1 MKKTRWL
8 TAASKGTDIHWSKS
22 QREIAKELTDLGISD
37 IRFRKQRHHLVLEF
51 SVPRPEHETPRAVRM
66 SVPLRVPIEEEKKW
80 ARDIN
85 RLHRVLF
92 HHLKSKFVAI
102 AAGLSDF
109 DEEFMP
115 YLVMTDQRG
124 QSRTLGEAL
133 LPDYRKAL
141 ESGENSDLKL
151 LGEGSQSPFGVRHTT

>member
-1 MKKTRWL
+1 MRKK
-8 TAASKGTDIHWSKS
+8 
-22 QREIAKELTDLGISD
+22 
-37 IRFRKQRHHLVLEF
+37 
-51 SVPRPEHETPRAVRM
+51 
-66 SVPLRVPIEEEKKW
+66 KKW
-80 ARDIN
+80 EREIN

-133 LPDYRKAL
+133 LPDYRKAIA
-141 ESGENSDLKL
+141 SGNNPDLKF
-151 LGEGSQSPFGVRHTT
+151 LGDGRQ

>member
-8 TAASKGTDIHWSKS
+8 TAASKGTDIPWSKS
-22 QREIAKELTDLGISD
+22 QREISKELTELGMSA
-37 IRFRKQRHHLVLEF
+37 IRFRKQRDRLVLEF
-51 SVPRPEHETPRAVRM
+51 SVPLPEHETPRAVRM
-66 SVPLRVPIEEEKKW
+66 IVPLRAQIEEEKTW
-80 ARDIN
+80 EREIN

-109 DEEFMP
+109 EEEFMP
-115 YLVMTDQRG
+115 YLVMTDKRG
-124 QSRTLGEAL
+124 KSRTLGEAL

-141 ESGENSDLKL
+141 ESGNNPDVQC
-151 LGEGSQSPFGVRHTT
+151 LGDGRQ